1 MNKARSFCF
10 HFLVTAL
17 ILAAS
22 FGISQLIQQL
32 YPTQRLIPMLFLLA
46 VFLISLITRSYLWGI
61 AASFG
66 SMFILNFA
74 FTFPY
79 YAFDFTI
86 SENLFSAVVML
97 AVAMITSTLT
107 TRIKEQEA
115 LKAESQKEKMRA
127 NLLRAVSHDLRTPL
141 TTIYGACSA
150 VIDNYDTLTREQ
162 QLRLLGEVC
171 EDARSLT
178 RMVENLL
185 SVTRIHSESVRIA
198 KEDTVLEELIDA
210 TVVKFRKQYPFQEV
224 QVRIPEDFV
233 SIPMDA
239 MLIQQVLLNLLENAV
254 LHAKGM
260 RNLRLTVTVEGELA
274 QFRVEDDGCGIP
286 KARLANPFSGYIEG
300 MDSPDDGSRHGMGIG
315 LSVCA
320 SIINAH
326 GGRITAENNPGGGAA
341 FAFWLEME
349 EGTHGE

>member
-1 MNKARSFCF
+1 MSKLRTGLA
-10 HFLVTAL
+10 HFLVTAA
-17 ILAAS
+17 ILCAS
-22 FGISQLIQQL
+22 FGISLLIQAL
-32 YPTQRLIPMLFLLA
+32 YPAQRLVPMLFLLA
-46 VFLISLITRSYLWGI
+46 VFLISLMTRSYLWGI

-66 SMFILNFA
+66 SMLILNFA

-79 YAFDFTI
+79 FAFDFTV

-97 AVAMITSTLT
+97 CVAVITSTLT

-115 LKAESQKEKMRA
+115 LKAESQQEKMRA

-150 VIDNYDTLTREQ
+150 IIENYDNLSREQ
-162 QLRLLGEVC
+162 RLRLLGEVR
-171 EDARSLT
+171 EDAENLT

-185 SVTRIHSESVRIA
+185 SVTRINSSSVRIA
-198 KEDTVLEELIDA
+198 KTPTVLEELIDA
-210 TVVKFRKQYPFQEV
+210 TLVKFRKQHPCQEV
-224 QVRIPEDFV
+224 AVQIPEEFV

-254 LHAKGM
+254 LHAAGM
-260 RNLRLTVTVEGELA
+260 TKLSLTVSLERNLAR
-274 QFRVEDDGCGIP
+274 FRVEDDGCGLS
-286 KARLANPFSGYIEG
+286 KSRLANPFSGYSG
-300 MDSPDDGSRHGMGIG
+300 NSDTPADSSRHGMGIG

-326 GGRITAENNPGGGAA
+326 GGRITGENVPGGGAA
-341 FAFWLEME
+341 FTFWLETE
-349 EGTHGE
+349 EQADGE